1 MIILTIRESKMTFL
15 GKNKPDWDT
24 AIINY
29 EMAVNNF
36 MIANSF
42 EDAVKCYEKIS
53 DCQSKIGLDFM
64 AGKAMKNAADIS
76 HVHLKKNERAS
87 EYYLKAATHYKAQG
101 DEALEKECLER
112 AEK

>member
-1 MIILTIRESKMTFL
+1 
-15 GKNKPDWDT
+15 
-24 AIINY
+24 
-29 EMAVNNF
+29 

-53 DCQSKIGLDFM
+53 TCQSKVGLEFM
-64 AGKAMKNAADIS
+64 AGKAMKNAAVIS
-76 HVHLKKNERAS
+76 HTHLKKNERATDF
-87 EYYLKAATHYKAQG
+87 YLKAASHYQAEG

>member
-1 MIILTIRESKMTFL
+1 MFRELKTTFL

-36 MIANSF
+36 MIANAF
-42 EDAVKCYEKIS
+42 EDAVQCYEKIS
-53 DCQSKIGLDFM
+53 NCQSKIGLDFM

-76 HVHLKKNERAS
+76 HVQLKRNERAS
-87 EYYLKAATHYKAQG
+87 EYYLQAAKLYKAEG
-101 DEALEKECLER
+101 DEDLEKECLER